1 MTLPHCSSESVDS
14 ASDAQALGVAIKPE
28 RKLNLL
34 LHHSPLPMIEWD
46 SALIVTAWNP
56 AAAELFNFFEDE
68 ALGQPLGKLL
78 NQRQLIELNAESWR
92 SCERAGVLCEHVS
105 VSGKRLCRWFNTPF
119 VVQGQQVGMLST
131 IVEATGQ
138 TALSNEELRAQLHAR
153 TRMLKHTTARLQSAM
168 SARDQN
174 YAALQDSETRFRNL
188 AANVPGVLYQLHWS
202 VEGVVSFPYISGACK
217 DVYELSAKALQTNPQ
232 QLIGLICSEDRAALK
247 SAMNASAKTLT
258 PLHSEHRITTPSG
271 QLKWVQLASQP
282 QPEPNGATLWSGVAI
297 DITDRKLADHQ
308 RQSAHVFLSNLIN
321 GISDP
326 IFVKDSE
333 HSLILLND
341 AFCEF
346 VGRSYED
353 LIGCQDDSFLSEEA
367 AHVTWQND
375 NHVLS
380 SGRCDVKEDYFRDA
394 NGQLKFIST
403 TKTRFHSLDKKP
415 YLLGIIRDL
424 TEKAIAEKALVE
436 NEKRLKKLAGN
447 VPGVLY
453 QFQLSAAMVPS
464 FPFISPSCQT
474 LFALSPQQVQANP
487 DGFLSLIHPEDRS
500 GFDQSVAH
508 SAQTLS
514 NWHWQGRFI
523 LPTGET
529 IWIKGE
535 SKPERLSDNSLLWD
549 GLLMDI
555 THLKQAES
563 DLQQTELR
571 LLKQTGQLKETL
583 TMLKQ
588 TQSKLIQSE
597 KMSSLGQLVAGIAHE
612 INNPANFI
620 HGNITHAQNY
630 IQDMLKMI
638 RLYQAHYPAPIAEI
652 QSVSEELEIDYVI
665 QDLPKL
671 LESVKAGTERIRKIV
686 LSLRNFSRLDESGLK
701 QTNLQ
706 EGLES
711 TLMILSS
718 RLEATAARHAIEVI
732 KAYEH
737 IPQVECYVSQL
748 NQVFMNILANAIDAI
763 DAEATADKNYQI
775 MLQTF
780 QKDQQV
786 VVCFSNNGAPISP
799 TVSRR
804 MFDPFFTTKPVG
816 KGTGMGLSISY
827 QTVVDLH
834 KGSLEY
840 SQSGDRKTVFTLSVP
855 IKSQG

>member
-1 MTLPHCSSESVDS
+1 
-14 ASDAQALGVAIKPE
+14 
-28 RKLNLL
+28 
-34 LHHSPLPMIEWD
+34 
-46 SALIVTAWNP
+46 
-56 AAAELFNFFEDE
+56 
-68 ALGQPLGKLL
+68 
-78 NQRQLIELNAESWR
+78 
-92 SCERAGVLCEHVS
+92 
-105 VSGKRLCRWFNTPF
+105 
-119 VVQGQQVGMLST
+119 
-131 IVEATGQ
+131 
-138 TALSNEELRAQLHAR
+138 
-153 TRMLKHTTARLQSAM
+153 
-168 SARDQN
+168 
-174 YAALQDSETRFRNL
+174 
-188 AANVPGVLYQLHWS
+188 
-202 VEGVVSFPYISGACK
+202 
-217 DVYELSAKALQTNPQ
+217 
-232 QLIGLICSEDRAALK
+232 
-247 SAMNASAKTLT
+247 
-258 PLHSEHRITTPSG
+258 
-271 QLKWVQLASQP
+271 P

-346 VGRSYED
+346 VGRSHED

-523 LPTGET
+523 LPAGET